1 MELELIEIIDDILEQ
16 EDHILPKSTK
26 VNNEFSFDEL
36 VFNKMA
42 NFIINL
48 DPDSLNDN
56 QLQEIIDMIEKL
68 EVEFDDDEGI
78 EEVKTPKFAKRTAAN
93 KNQYSKKWYRT
104 NKNSIKR
111 RKAKM
116 SRSSQGRKRV
126 KMKER
131 LAKIGKTATGR
142 RKVRYHRRK
151 RSQEEK

>member
-1 MELELIEIIDDILEQ
+1 MELLETIDDILEQ
-16 EDHILPKSTK
+16 EDHILPKGSTK
-26 VNNEFSFDEL
+26 VNTEFSFDEL
-36 VFNKMA
+36 LFNKMA

-48 DPDSLNDN
+48 DPDSLSDD
-56 QLQEIIDMIEKL
+56 QLQEIIDMIEEL
-68 EVEFDDDEGI
+68 EVEFDEEGI
-78 EEVKTPKFAKRTAAN
+78 EEIKTPRLAKRTAAN

-116 SRSSQGRKRV
+116 ARSSQGRKRAI
-126 KMKER
+126 KKGRMAR
-131 LAKIGKTATGR
+131 IGKTATGR